1 MTIKEEGDT
10 FGRPYG
16 VEDCEEAIPVGGAED
31 LSRTEQG
38 LKLLSCRPP
47 RNAEHPDQTSN
58 GDLIQSTTKNMFFA
72 KQQEKRVWKP
82 IVNRS
87 RPYGNSFARLQ
98 VKKLEGDIIFAEPS
112 DQRSEKSYF
121 GPVTISRL
129 NLKLFDDRGEYLN
142 LNGQQWSIRID
153 AESIYQY

>member
-1 MTIKEEGDT
+1 MPKQPKKKLCLLLLGQKKVNL
-10 FGRPYG
+10 YG
-16 VEDCEEAIPVGGAED
+16 C
-31 LSRTEQG
+31 
-38 LKLLSCRPP
+38 
-47 RNAEHPDQTSN
+47 
-58 GDLIQSTTKNMFFA
+58 TTKNKFFA